1 MKLGVYVDGFAPMPE
16 MLTIVQ
22 AAEKA
27 GAASL
32 WFAQH
37 MGYRDAFISAAAAAP
52 LTRSM
57 TLGLTA
63 ISPYLC
69 PPLPT
74 AMFLASLAELA
85 PGRIAFSAAV
95 GNILN
100 LAQSGITPD
109 KPIRVIREYA
119 DAVRALLK
127 GEKLRTEGT
136 IFSLDGAYMTFQHNA
151 SIPIYIASTG
161 PQMLRLAG
169 EIGDG
174 VVLSAGLTLAM
185 TRQCLAYA
193 EEGARRAQ
201 RDFTRV
207 RRCGFIIM
215 IASDDE
221 KAARAALI
229 RKAGYLFRSKGHAAN
244 IASSGLPIDHAAVMD
259 AFARH
264 DFDGAIAMLPKETA
278 DAFGIAGTPRQCRE
292 KLEAYLA
299 TGIDEPLVSVT
310 GTPREQQLT
319 FEILSQVSADNGV
332 ARPS

>member
-1 MKLGVYVDGFAPMPE
+1 MKLGAYFDGFAPMPE
-16 MLTIVQ
+16 LLSAVQ

-27 GAASL
+27 GAVSL

-37 MGYRDAFISAAAAAP
+37 MGYRDAFISAAAAATC
-52 LTRSM
+52 TRSSR
-57 TLGLTA
+57 LALTA

-74 AMFLASLAELA
+74 AMSLASLAEIA
-85 PGRIAFSAAV
+85 PGRVVFSAAV
-95 GNILN
+95 GYILN

-109 KPIRVIREYA
+109 KPIRVMREYV
-119 DAVRALLK
+119 DAVRRLLK
-127 GEKLRTEGT
+127 GEKVRMDGA
-136 IFSLDGAYMTFQHNA
+136 IFSLDGAHMTFQHNV
-151 SIPIYIASTG
+151 SIPVYIASTG

-185 TRQCLAYA
+185 TRQCLQHAQ
-193 EEGARRAQ
+193 EGAQRAQ
-201 RDFTRV
+201 RDFPRV
-207 RRCGFIIM
+207 GRCGFIIM

-221 KAARAALI
+221 KGARAALI
-229 RKAGYLFRSKGHAAN
+229 RKVGYLFRSKGHAAN
-244 IASSGLPIDHAAVMD
+244 IASSGLPIDHAAVME

-264 DFDGAIAMLPKETA
+264 DFDGAIAMLPEETA
-278 DAFGIAGTPRQCRE
+278 DAFGVAGTPRQCRE

-299 TGIDEPLVSVT
+299 TGVDEPVIPIT

-319 FEILSQVSADNGV
+319 FEILSQVSADRG
-332 ARPS
+332 STS

>member
-16 MLTIVQ
+16 VLGRARGRAGRRCQSLVR
-22 AAEKA
+22 AAH
-27 GAASL
+27 GI
-32 WFAQH
+32 W
-37 MGYRDAFISAAAAAP
+37 DAFISAAATAP

-85 PGRIAFSAAV
+85 PERIAFSAAV

-109 KPIRVIREYA
+109 KPIRVIREYV

-127 GEKLRTEGT
+127 GEKLRTQGA
-136 IFSLDGAYMTFQHNA
+136 IFSLDGAYMTFQHNV

-193 EEGARRAQ
+193 QEGARRAQ
-201 RDFTRV
+201 RDFAKV

-215 IASDDE
+215 IAADDE
-221 KAARAALI
+221 KAAPP
-229 RKAGYLFRSKGHAAN
+229 RS
-244 IASSGLPIDHAAVMD
+244 
-259 AFARH
+259 FARPVIC
-264 DFDGAIAMLPKETA
+264 FAARA
-278 DAFGIAGTPRQCRE
+278 TPPTSPRPGFPS
-292 KLEAYLA
+292 
-299 TGIDEPLVSVT
+299 T
-310 GTPREQQLT
+310 TP
-319 FEILSQVSADNGV
+319 
-332 ARPS
+332 P